1 MRIVGG
7 AVVLGTL
14 LALGGPLPPPARD
27 LPKIFRVGALLPV
40 VVGIGLILGHEWAR
54 RTMIAVSILGLAGSV
69 AFGVGTHL
77 WVLAVPLFFFCGT
90 YLLLLAGEPGGRRLV
105 FGSLVLLTGLAATLL
120 MRRGPGPVAAKVL
133 QWEDEIE
140 SDPVQHVEGTAWRFQ
155 TPPRLWYTSKRS
167 FPGFEEDPGTR
178 VERVLVRPD
187 GAAVVFLI
195 SKKIPSDRG
204 FDLDVLAEGISTTW
218 AKRFPAF
225 KLHSVSPLPGRG
237 GTRVL
242 HMSARIDNE
251 DFEAL
256 WGLYPN
262 APMFHALM
270 VGASPRTFTALR
282 GELEGI
288 LASFQSDTLP
298 PEPTA
303 IPPRPSVPALDRAHP
318 GTG

>member
-14 LALGGPLPPPARD
+14 LALGSPLPPPARD
-27 LPKIFRVGALLPV
+27 LPTIFRAGALLPV
-40 VVGIGLILGHEWAR
+40 LLGIGLILGHEWAR
-54 RTMIAVSILGLAGSV
+54 RTLIVVSTLGLAGSV
-69 AFGVGTHL
+69 AVGIGMHL
-77 WVLAVPLFFFCGT
+77 WILAVPLFVFCGT
-90 YLLLLAGEPGGRRLV
+90 YLMLLVGEPGGGRLL
-105 FGSLVLLTGLAATLL
+105 FGSLVLLTGLVASFL
-120 MRRGPGPVAAKVL
+120 MRGGPGPFAARVL

-140 SDPVQHVEGTAWRFQ
+140 SDPVQRVEGSAWSFQ

-167 FPGFEEDPGTR
+167 FPGFEEDPLTK
-178 VERVLVRPD
+178 VERVLVRPE

-204 FDLDVLAEGISTTW
+204 FDLDVLADGISRTW
-218 AKRFPAF
+218 AKKFPAF
-225 KLHSVSPLPGRG
+225 KLHGISPLPGRG

-270 VGASPRTFTALR
+270 VGASPRNFTALR
-282 GELEGI
+282 EELEGI

-298 PEPTA
+298 PEPTPTA
-303 IPPRPSVPALDRAHP
+303 PDRAHP